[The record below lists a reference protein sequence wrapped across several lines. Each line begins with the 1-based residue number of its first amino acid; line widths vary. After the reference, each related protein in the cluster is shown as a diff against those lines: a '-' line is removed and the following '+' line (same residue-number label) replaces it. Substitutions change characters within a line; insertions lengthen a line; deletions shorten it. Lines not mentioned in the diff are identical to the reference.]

1 MLGNNFMQFV
11 HILIIPLGKRKYD
24 VFFFYKMQMKL
35 FPDFTRYHLVTYF
48 IFCHE

>member
-24 VFFFYKMQMKL
+24 VFFFFLQNADETI
-35 FPDFTRYHLVTYF
+35 P
-48 IFCHE
+48 